1 MDTEINGRK
10 RLVVAVGGYY
20 PTYSPPGICLEKIVA
35 HLKKQYDITIIAW
48 RRSNEIAAD
57 AFDFDGVRV
66 VQVSDGLNRIQV
78 NALGCPAKER
88 FWRIVRLV
96 CSALRGEGAYYWVRR
111 TMRRELERQHAE
123 APFARML
130 SVGFPITTHQA
141 CQDFAASHPEVRWL
155 TYSTDTYH
163 KSRAG
168 SRYRVIAQYRSR
180 AELAAY
186 RAADH
191 NFFSRE
197 IMNVCQDFLG
207 PEVLKKSSVLD
218 YMLFEPSAPSG
229 FDTGFLKPDR
239 INLLYA
245 GGFIEKARSPEYF
258 LSIIDKLPSDS
269 PVTWHVFSSG
279 CYADLLQDFSRRH
292 PDRLVC
298 HRPVKVHEIRDV
310 MNACD
315 ILVNVSNDMDQFFPS
330 KVFDYLSTGKPILNF
345 TYPKRMKNPLFE
357 KHPHYLDVEMFG
369 AAERDAARVQAF
381 CEANH
386 GRGMTPQEV
395 FARYPEYT
403 PERNLQTLIQ
413 QLECKANPRTEG

>member
-1 MDTEINGRK
+1 MDDSTSKNK
-10 RLVVAVGGYY
+10 RLMVAVGGYY
-20 PTYSPPGICLEKIVA
+20 PTFSPPGICVEKIIGF
-35 HLKKQYDITIIAW
+35 LKKTYDVTVISW
-48 RRSNEIAAD
+48 RHTNEITSD
-57 AFDFDGVRV
+57 SFDFDGVHI
-66 VQVSDGLNRIQV
+66 VQVGDWLNRIQ
-78 NALGCPAKER
+78 AGASGSPFKKRL
-88 FWRIVRLV
+88 WRLV
-96 CSALRGEGAYYWVRR
+96 RIAYSALRGEGTFYWVRR
-111 TMRRELERQHAE
+111 TMLRELERQFALQPFHAI
-123 APFARML
+123 L
-130 SVGFPITTHQA
+130 SVGFPITPHLA
-141 CQDFAASHPEVRWL
+141 GKDFASRHPDVRWM
-155 TYSTDTYH
+155 TYSTDTYY
-163 KSRAG
+163 KSRYG
-168 SRYRVIAQYRSR
+168 SRFLWLAKRRSKDER
-180 AELAAY
+180 AAY

-207 PEVLKKSSVLD
+207 HEVLAKSSVLD
-218 YMLFEPSAPSG
+218 YMLFDPSAPTG

-258 LSIIDKLPSDS
+258 LEILARLPPESKI
-269 PVTWHVFSSG
+269 VWHVFSSG
-279 CYADLLQDFSRRH
+279 CYAEALADFARRH

-369 AAERDAARVQAF
+369 DAAADVARVQAF

-395 FARYPEYT
+395 FSRYPEYT
-403 PERNLQTLIQ
+403 PERNLQELIR
-413 QLECKANPRTEG
+413 QLEC

>member
-20 PTYSPPGICLEKIVA
+20 PAYTPPGICLEKVVA
-35 HLKKQYDITIIAW
+35 YLKKSYDITIIAW

-57 AFDFDGVRV
+57 AFDFDCVRI
-66 VQVSDGLNRIQV
+66 VQVSDWLNRQQV
-78 NALGCPAKER
+78 KKVPYSHP
-88 FWRIVRLV
+88 FWNLCRRIVSLPRFESRFY
-96 CSALRGEGAYYWVRR
+96 CVRR
-111 TMRRELERQHAE
+111 LMFRELCRQYADS
-123 APFARML
+123 PFSL
-130 SVGFPITTHQA
+130 LVSVAFPATIHWGCMDFVGIHQN
-141 CQDFAASHPEVRWL
+141 VRWL

-163 KSRAG
+163 KSKIG
-168 SRYRVIAQYRSR
+168 SRFSLLSKMRSR

-207 PEVLKKSSVLD
+207 PEVLAKSSVLD
-218 YMLFEPSAPSG
+218 YMLFEPSTPSG

-258 LSIIDKLPSDS
+258 MSILEKLPPESRII
-269 PVTWHVFSSG
+269 WHVFSSG
-279 CYADLLQDFSRRH
+279 CYADVLADFARRH

-345 TYPKRMKNPLFE
+345 TYPKRLKNPLFE

-369 AAERDAARVQAF
+369 DAAADAARVQAF
-381 CEANH
+381 CETNL
-386 GRGMTPQEV
+386 GRGMTSQEV
-395 FARYPEYT
+395 FALYPEYT
-403 PERNLQTLIQ
+403 PERNLQELLH
-413 QLECKANPRTEG
+413 QLEA

>member
-1 MDTEINGRK
+1 MKEFQKKK
-10 RLVVAVGGYY
+10 RIVAAVWGYY
-20 PTYSPPGICLEKIVA
+20 PTFSPPGICLEKILNY
-35 HLKKQYDITIIAW
+35 LK
-48 RRSNEIAAD
+48 RRFDVTVVTCRQSNEVAA
-57 AFDFDGVRV
+57 AQFDYDGVHV
-66 VQVSDGLNRIQV
+66 VQVGDWLNQIQV
-78 NALGCPAKER
+78 NACGKPLRER
-88 FWRIVRLV
+88 FWRIVRIGYSL
-96 CSALRGEGAYYWVRR
+96 LRREGTGYFVRR
-111 TMRRELERQHAE
+111 TFRRELNRHYSVS
-123 APFARML
+123 PFDAVI
-130 SVGFPITTHQA
+130 SVGFPITPHLA
-141 CQDFAASHPEVRWL
+141 CQDFARDHLKVRWI
-155 TYSTDTYH
+155 TYSTDTFYKNKH
-163 KSRAG
+163 G
-168 SRYRVIAQYRSR
+168 SRFLWLAKRRSKDER
-180 AELAAY
+180 AAY

-207 PEVLKKSSVLD
+207 HEVLAKSSVLD
-218 YMLFEPSAPSG
+218 YMLFDPSAPTG

-258 LSIIDKLPSDS
+258 LEILARLPPESKI
-269 PVTWHVFSSG
+269 VWHVFSSG
-279 CYADLLQDFSRRH
+279 CYAEALADFARRH

-369 AAERDAARVQAF
+369 DAAADVARVQAF

-395 FARYPEYT
+395 FSRYPEYT
-403 PERNLQTLIQ
+403 PERNLQELIR
-413 QLECKANPRTEG
+413 QLEC

>member
-96 CSALRGEGAYYWVRR
+96 CSTLRGEGAYYWVRR

-141 CQDFAASHPEVRWL
+141 CKDFAARHSDVRWL
-155 TYSTDTYH
+155 TYSTDTYY
-163 KSRAG
+163 KSKSG
-168 SRYRVIAQYRSR
+168 SRHAWIAKFRSH
-180 AELAAY
+180 AERAAY

-258 LSIIDKLPSDS
+258 MSILEKLPPESRI
-269 PVTWHVFSSG
+269 VWHVFSSG
-279 CYADLLQDFSRRH
+279 CYADALANFARCH

-403 PERNLQTLIQ
+403 PERNLQELLH
-413 QLECKANPRTEG
+413 QLEA